1 MPEWTEPQTAGPQN
15 SVTGYNFGAP
25 PPKKSGR
32 GRKKTVKRM
41 SRASS
46 VASSESS
53 PAPESTNGVNGH
65 EPNGNTTDSTRP
77 SSPSSSPQVEDRV
90 QQYES
95 TNKRSLKVALD
106 KTEPSTERGSL
117 KRQKTAT
124 PSGSSTPRK
133 RGRPKGSA
141 KKDKSSTP
149 TPSTPK
155 LGSTPNLGHGS
166 GLHIKIKVASP
177 KKPGSPFGFAT
188 KTPPRVAAPPSE
200 DDPTKDNDDFCDACK
215 GLGRFLCCEACPKSF
230 HFACSDPPYDD
241 ESLPDGQWFCK
252 ECKARRFPPEQA
264 PRGIFSQLLN
274 RISRTNPKEFRL
286 PKSIRE
292 YFEGVSTGP
301 FGEYSDD
308 HEKTEKD
315 ITLALDDREVGI
327 VRNLDKNGKPLEC
340 FKCGKNGLNG
350 RGITSCDYCPTAW
363 HLDCI
368 DPPLANVK
376 MLGRK
381 WKCPNHVDN
390 VINLPRKPK
399 KLKRIDTDLQRGFV
413 NDGNIEVL
421 LDEGDEG
428 VPLSIK
434 PSLADIR
441 RAKMREMVIDGVAY
455 RLPEAG
461 IKLDFIDTVKMH
473 NWNEARDEAVAAY
486 AMLDMAEKYKEMEV
500 KMEEEDDDDDGE
512 ISDGGPDDLEA
523 GVEQDEEQDLFSLS
537 EKHLLAEVRKIVTSK
552 GLDAVLAELK
562 IADLV
567 EKKIKE
573 EQNDNV
579 KSETRD

>member
-1 MPEWTEPQTAGPQN
+1 
-15 SVTGYNFGAP
+15 
-25 PPKKSGR
+25 
-32 GRKKTVKRM
+32 
-41 SRASS
+41 
-46 VASSESS
+46 
-53 PAPESTNGVNGH
+53 
-65 EPNGNTTDSTRP
+65 
-77 SSPSSSPQVEDRV
+77 
-90 QQYES
+90 
-95 TNKRSLKVALD
+95 
-106 KTEPSTERGSL
+106 
-117 KRQKTAT
+117 
-124 PSGSSTPRK
+124 
-133 RGRPKGSA
+133 
-141 KKDKSSTP
+141 
-149 TPSTPK
+149 
-155 LGSTPNLGHGS
+155 
-166 GLHIKIKVASP
+166 
-177 KKPGSPFGFAT
+177 
-188 KTPPRVAAPPSE
+188 
-200 DDPTKDNDDFCDACK
+200 
-215 GLGRFLCCEACPKSF
+215 
-230 HFACSDPPYDD
+230 
-241 ESLPDGQWFCK
+241 
-252 ECKARRFPPEQA
+252 
-264 PRGIFSQLLN
+264 
-274 RISRTNPKEFRL
+274 
-286 PKSIRE
+286 
-292 YFEGVSTGP
+292 
-301 FGEYSDD
+301 
-308 HEKTEKD
+308 
-315 ITLALDDREVGI
+315 
-327 VRNLDKNGKPLEC
+327 
-340 FKCGKNGLNG
+340 
-350 RGITSCDYCPTAW
+350 
-363 HLDCI
+363 
-368 DPPLANVK
+368 
-376 MLGRK
+376 
-381 WKCPNHVDN
+381 VDN

>member
-1 MPEWTEPQTAGPQN
+1 MPEWTEPQTAGPHN
-15 SVTGYNFGAP
+15 SVTGFNFGTP

-53 PAPESTNGVNGH
+53 PAPESVNGH

-95 TNKRSLKVALD
+95 TNKRSLKASLD

-117 KRQKTAT
+117 KRQKTA
-124 PSGSSTPRK
+124 PSESSTPRK
-133 RGRPKGSA
+133 RGRPKGSTN
-141 KKDKSSTP
+141 KKSSTP
-149 TPSTPK
+149 TPSTPR
-155 LGSTPNLGHGS
+155 LGSAPSLGHGT
-166 GLHIKIKVASP
+166 GLHIKIKVSSP

-188 KTPPRVAAPPSE
+188 KTPPRVAAPPSD

-252 ECKARRFPPEQA
+252 ECKARRFPPMPA
-264 PRGIFSQLLN
+264 PKGIFSQLLN
-274 RISRTNPKEFRL
+274 RISRTNPKEYRL

-327 VRNLDKNGKPLEC
+327 VRTLDKNGKLLEC

-390 VINLPRKPK
+390 VISLPRKPK
-399 KLKRIDTDLQRGFV
+399 KMKLVDTDLQRGFV

-421 LDEGDEG
+421 LDAGDDD
-428 VPLSIK
+428 VPLAVK
-434 PSLADIR
+434 PSLADLR

-473 NWNEARDEAVAAY
+473 NWNEARNEAVAAY
-486 AMLDMAEKYKEMEV
+486 AMLDMAEKYKELEI
-500 KMEEEDDDDDGE
+500 KEEEEEEEEEVDEGE
-512 ISDGGPDDLEA
+512 SDGGPDDL
-523 GVEQDEEQDLFSLS
+523 DEDEIEEEFTLS
-537 EKHLLAEVRKIVTSK
+537 EKHLLAEVRKIVASK

-562 IADLV
+562 ITDLV
-567 EKKIKE
+567 DKTVKGE
-573 EQNDNV
+573 DDDDV
-579 KSETRD
+579 KSETSN